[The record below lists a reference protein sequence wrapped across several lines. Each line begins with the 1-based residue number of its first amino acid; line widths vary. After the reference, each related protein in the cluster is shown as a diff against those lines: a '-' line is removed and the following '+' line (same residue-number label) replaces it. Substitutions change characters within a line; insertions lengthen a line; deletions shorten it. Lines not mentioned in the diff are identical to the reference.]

1 MGNLTKAQ
9 LENRRAKKVA
19 RKAAQLEK
27 QRADEAPINMDLELW
42 RAKRDMARSTQ
53 AINAGETYRSGR
65 RNAGPERSP
74 SRNRDGY
81 HS

>member
-9 LENRRAKKVA
+9 LENRRAKKAA
-19 RKAAQLEK
+19 REAAQLEDG
-27 QRADEAPINMDLELW
+27 RVEEAPINMDLELW
-42 RAKRDMARSTQ
+42 KAKRDMARSTQ

-65 RNAGPERSP
+65 RSAGPERPS